1 MNANLKLG
9 GEITSAI
16 RNKFELRRGQ
26 LQVLGGGNYAVRK
39 DTTFDFGIV
48 AGHFA
53 ASPRLG
59 VLVGMSGCGLDDHRF
74 KLSDLPSRSRAPAPP
89 LDVGAFHYGAD

>member
-1 MNANLKLG
+1 MQGRQWGELPCVYGRHVGNSSNERDLKLG

-53 ASPRLG
+53 ASPGLG
-59 VLVGMSGCGLDDHRF
+59 VLVGV
-74 KLSDLPSRSRAPAPP
+74 SRVWPR
-89 LDVGAFHYGAD
+89 